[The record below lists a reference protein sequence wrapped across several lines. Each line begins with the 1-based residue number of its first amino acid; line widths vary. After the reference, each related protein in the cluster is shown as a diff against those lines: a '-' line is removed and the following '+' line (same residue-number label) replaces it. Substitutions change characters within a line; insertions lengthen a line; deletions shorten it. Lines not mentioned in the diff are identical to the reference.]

1 MIGRRKLVEE
11 LRKRIKE
18 GLFVKDKVEI
28 VILFMIYF
36 NEEGIIVY
44 VVVINLFGKVKD
56 NDYDFVVIDEVEIIM
71 GNLEM
76 EDVDLFEILDFFG
89 EFVFSLRFKV
99 LIMDVMF
106 SIFIFI
112 FIRGMC
118 EMLKYGEECNFLV

>member
-1 MIGRRKLVEE
+1 
-11 LRKRIKE
+11 
-18 GLFVKDKVEI
+18 
-28 VILFMIYF
+28 MIYF

-44 VVVINLFGKVKD
+44 LVVINLFGKVKD